1 MTCPAFL
8 ALSLQK
14 AELRYDT
21 DVDGFVLRDEDH
33 AFSVSEC
40 CRTVTIPQPQ
50 PQPRAG
56 WPLDGCDASRQ
67 AVRG

>member
-1 MTCPAFL
+1 MNGRREVLT
-8 ALSLQK
+8 
-14 AELRYDT
+14 YDT

-40 CRTVTIPQPQ
+40 RRTVTIPQ

-56 WPLDGCDASRQ
+56 WPLDGCDVSQQ